1 MMTKL
6 LIHFHLYYLDQL
18 DYFLEKLSNIEGCT
32 YELYVTM
39 VEKNA
44 EAEQKILRL
53 FPDAR
58 ILLVPNKGYD
68 VGPFIDV
75 LNRVNLRDYDYVLK
89 VHTKNTS
96 LNNGDKINGK
106 WISRKCWM
114 PLLVESLIGSEKIFA
129 NNLLRFA
136 RHPETGMVAS
146 KYLITSSTDSYTNIL
161 PQVQNTIKKLS
172 LNVPQKLTFV
182 AGTMFMARAHL
193 FCPIVK
199 AGYTLNDFEPTGR
212 TSQGNQLAH
221 VFERVFGAM
230 ITGQQH
236 SIYKNNKGTCKTKF
250 TYIFNRIKHF
260 IVYTKKIDKNTKII
274 KLFGITVVKY
284 SPVATCHSFIK
295 GLFYKKKGNT
305 KKYKFLGITILKKTK
320 MPYKKIYKILGIRFS
335 KSRYVKLTFADNL
348 QKCSKRFST
357 QTKFNRLA
365 VFASFNKDGLI
376 LDYVVYYLTELKK
389 VVDGIIFVTDNPI
402 LPSELEKIKDLVVY
416 AQCERH
422 EEYDFGSYKR
432 GFFWAKKNR
441 LLDGC
446 EELVLCN
453 DSCYGPFYPFTEMF
467 DTMAKRTCD
476 FWGMTKNIEISEHI
490 QSYFLLFKKQIFNS
504 QSFISFFKNIKKQN
518 DVSEVIIKYEIGLSK
533 FLFSHGYTAD
543 CYISYQYNSK
553 VYPYA
558 FHKNITVFPVFL
570 LKNRAPLIK
579 VKAIQKNDCNLDGAY
594 KLVKYIPPAVLN
606 IIGKQTAFVNN
617 ISFSL
622 IMPTYNRKNLLQ
634 KSIDSVLRQSY
645 QNFEL
650 IIIDDGSSDDTE
662 NFIRQFYANE
672 LQNSKIIY
680 IKKQNEGV
688 CKARN
693 AGLKAAKNDW
703 IGYVDSDNLV
713 YPNYLETFVYA
724 ISQNDNKT
732 YYSKYERMSDR
743 KKIGC
748 PFNFQKLL
756 KGNYIDL
763 GTFVHHK
770 SVYLELGGFDENMTR
785 LVDWDLILTY
795 TNKYQPKF
803 INLQT
808 LLYNDLDD
816 HERISNSANYEKNFV
831 YIKKKHLLSVT
842 TIITTY
848 NHEKYIAKA
857 IDSAIRQKG
866 NFAHEILISDDASTD
881 KTPQII
887 EKYTKKYPN
896 LIKNISSLKNLGIS
910 ENMKKCFCHAT
921 GKYIA
926 ILEGDD
932 YWTDKYKLEKQTR
945 FLEENPDCSMVF
957 NKINILN
964 QKTGKIYQLSRQDN
978 LPNKLTGNNFLAN
991 THLNLIANFSSC
1003 LFIGN
1008 YIKSLPVQLYDF
1020 RFNEIA
1026 LAFYLDTK
1034 GKIGFIDEPLS
1045 VYRQHFDSVW
1055 TGADPKK
1062 QLEEAIK
1069 VRKMAYKV
1077 CAEKYKERIKK
1088 IINDKNTELNKY
1100 TN

>member
-1 MMTKL
+1 MTKL

-18 DYFLEKLSNIEGCT
+18 DYFLEKLLNIEGCT

-161 PQVQNTIKKLS
+161 PQVQNTIKKLG

-199 AGYTLNDFEPTGR
+199 AGYTLNDFEPTGK

-320 MPYKKIYKILGIRFS
+320 MPYKKIYKILGVRFS

-453 DSCYGPFYPFTEMF
+453 DSCYGPFYPFAEMF

-504 QSFISFFKNIKKQN
+504 KEFVKFFKKIKRLNRTK
-518 DVSEVIIKYEIGLSK
+518 VIIKYEIGLSQ
-533 FLFSHGYTAD
+533 FLYSHGYSAA
-543 CYISYQYNSK
+543 SYVPYKYNPSI
-553 VYPYA
+553 YPYI
-558 FHKNITVFPVFL
+558 FDTNLTRFPVFL
-570 LKNRAPLIK
+570 LENRAPLIK
-579 VKAIQKNDCNLDGAY
+579 NKATKNDNYNIEGTQ
-594 KLVKYIPPAVLN
+594 KLINFQKKHGHINYIN
-606 IIGKQTAFVNN
+606 IYAPDNSVT
-617 ISFSL
+617 FSL
-622 IMPTYNRKNLLQ
+622 IMPTYNRKRLIS

-650 IIIDDGSSDDTE
+650 IIVDDGSTDGTDTIIQKSY
-662 NFIRQFYANE
+662 NKE
-672 LQNSKIIY
+672 LKSGKIIY
-680 IKKQNEGV
+680 IRKSNEGV

-743 KKIGC
+743 EKIGC

-816 HERISNSANYEKNFV
+816 HERISNSANYEKNKE
-831 YIKKKHLLSVT
+831 YIKNKHKINS
-842 TIITTY
+842 
-848 NHEKYIAKA
+848 
-857 IDSAIRQKG
+857 
-866 NFAHEILISDDASTD
+866 
-881 KTPQII
+881 
-887 EKYTKKYPN
+887 
-896 LIKNISSLKNLGIS
+896 LIK
-910 ENMKKCFCHAT
+910 
-921 GKYIA
+921 
-926 ILEGDD
+926 
-932 YWTDKYKLEKQTR
+932 
-945 FLEENPDCSMVF
+945 
-957 NKINILN
+957 
-964 QKTGKIYQLSRQDN
+964 
-978 LPNKLTGNNFLAN
+978 
-991 THLNLIANFSSC
+991 
-1003 LFIGN
+1003 
-1008 YIKSLPVQLYDF
+1008 
-1020 RFNEIA
+1020 
-1026 LAFYLDTK
+1026 
-1034 GKIGFIDEPLS
+1034 
-1045 VYRQHFDSVW
+1045 
-1055 TGADPKK
+1055 
-1062 QLEEAIK
+1062 
-1069 VRKMAYKV
+1069 
-1077 CAEKYKERIKK
+1077 
-1088 IINDKNTELNKY
+1088 
-1100 TN
+1100 